1 MLPILVALFPQGRGF
16 SRNTG
21 IVDKY
26 VDAATLFENLPD
38 RGLDRRR
45 TRNVDFKGESIA
57 SDRTRDLAGAFDI
70 QVGNHNYGA
79 RLRQPSRDRLTD
91 ARSCSGNDRRLA
103 GQFESHRRCQSSLTT
118 WTVISVVTSRC
129 SRTGT
134 VNVPNCLMG
143 SSSWILRRSMVKF
156 CFSSASTM
164 SLVVTEPKSCSFSPA
179 FCTIVMFTPLR
190 IFERSSASPLSLVS
204 RRKCAC
210 RSCSTI
216 FLLPSVAATASLF
229 GNRKLRA

>member
-1 MLPILVALFPQGRGF
+1 MLPVLVALFPQGRSF
-16 SRNTG
+16 SPNTG
-21 IVDKY
+21 IVDQN
-26 VDAATLFENLPD
+26 VDAPALSEHLPD

-57 SDRTRDLAGAFDI
+57 ADGTRDLAGALEV

-79 RLRQPSRDRLTD
+79 RSRQSSRDRLTD
-91 ARSCSGNDRRLA
+91 PRGCSGNDRRLA

-118 WTVISVVTSRC
+118 WTVIAAVTSRC

-179 FCTIVMFTPLR
+179 FCAIVMFTPPR

-204 RRKCAC
+204 RRRCAW

-216 FLLPSVAATASLF
+216 FLLPS
-229 GNRKLRA
+229 